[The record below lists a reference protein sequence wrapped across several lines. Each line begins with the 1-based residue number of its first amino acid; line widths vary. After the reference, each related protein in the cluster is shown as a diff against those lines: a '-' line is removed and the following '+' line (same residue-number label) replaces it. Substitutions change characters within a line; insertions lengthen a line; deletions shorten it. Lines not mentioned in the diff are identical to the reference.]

1 MNIIDYILSIIRS
14 NKKTTQLY
22 VEDLEKTYKSPDRL
36 EMGLYNNLKP
46 LANKKLIIDINDV
59 KYERTTGQDG
69 LTGININLPPGK
81 YDANIRFTG
90 DEDYKPTASYADIYV
105 NPVIETS
112 DLTMSEK
119 DGSRFRAVL
128 KDAQG
133 NPAPNTK
140 LKFTVN
146 GVSYDRVTDGNGEA
160 SLAINLPKGE
170 YAILTS
176 SVHTTNSNVITI
188 AEAPAPSPT
197 PTPTPV
203 GSHFGYWVFGRDM
216 YNVDLAALQS
226 QGVTDIFL
234 NYYAFVTYGDAHV
247 NDWID
252 KAASYNI
259 RVHIWMQCFYDGD
272 WHDPVNWGGLPE
284 KISEAKKYANFH
296 GVYGVHL
303 DYLRYP
309 GNAYKT
315 SGGTEAINQ
324 FVKDIRD
331 AIGDTFLSCAV
342 MPESSTEYYYGQDIR
357 TLGGICDAVLPMQYK
372 GNYGSGRSWLAST
385 TQMFAGQANTVW
397 SGLQS
402 YRSDDDPSL
411 LPADE
416 LLEDCKTCLENG
428 AKGAI
433 MFRYGLSSAVDF
445 NSLSSEK
452 KETRMEGTNVNMNY
466 KDGTWYQCAV
476 YDDNGRVFGEV
487 DITINGVT
495 YRKTPD
501 GEGLYKL
508 GLNLPVGS
516 YTVTSRF
523 VGDDRHY
530 PSEVVNSVVIN
541 EPPAPEPEPQGC
553 SNPYESSPHPTESGC
568 NGMGQ
573 NNSVYCGPS
582 SIHKAIYKFG
592 IRDITQGQIAEWAGT
607 SSEGTDH
614 DGINTAVAKIA
625 QVTGVDLSVDW
636 YNLSELGWETIG
648 KIICQPNKA
657 VFCHILYQNGGT
669 CDGSGYYGHY
679 ELLTKVNTET
689 EYVKVINS
697 LGDYCGSCYC
707 GYYQD
712 RSIAC
717 QEQFINGISQKSI
730 CVITKN

>member
-1 MNIIDYILSIIRS
+1 MKIIDYILSIIRS
-14 NKKTTQLY
+14 NKKATQLY
-22 VEDLEKTYKSPDRL
+22 IEDLEKIYKSPDKL

-46 LANKKLIIDINDV
+46 LADKKLIIDINDV

-81 YDANIRFTG
+81 YGANIRFTG

-105 NPVIETS
+105 NPIIETS

-119 DGSRFRAVL
+119 DGSRFKAVL

-146 GVSYDRVTDGNGEA
+146 GVNYDRITDGNGEA
-160 SLAINLPKGE
+160 SLAINLPAGE

-188 AEAPAPSPT
+188 AEAPTPT
-197 PTPTPV
+197 PTPTPT
-203 GSHFGYWVFGRDM
+203 GAHFGYWVFGRDM

-315 SGGTEAINQ
+315 KGGTDAINQ
-324 FVKDIRD
+324 FVRDIRD

-411 LPADE
+411 LSADE

-433 MFRYGLSSAVDF
+433 MFRYGLSPAIDF

-452 KETRMEGTNVNMNY
+452 KETRMEGTNVNMTQG
-466 KDGTWYQCAV
+466 DGTIYQCAV
-476 YDDNGRVFGEV
+476 YDDNGRVAGEV

-508 GLNLPVGS
+508 SLNLPVGS

-541 EPPAPEPEPQGC
+541 EPPKPEPQ
-553 SNPYESSPHPTESGC
+553 PTQLWDYMTEQG
-568 NGMGQ
+568 GGRLGQ
-573 NNSVYCGPS
+573 RTSTSCGPHS
-582 SIHKAIYKFG
+582 LMQCIYRLTG
-592 IRDITQGQIAEWAGT
+592 IDLSEYTLMEVCGTTDEGT
-607 SSEGTDH
+607 SH
-614 DGINTAVAKIA
+614 DGLE
-625 QVTGVDLSVDW
+625 TGLAWFNREYGYNLQMNW
-636 YNLSELGWETIG
+636 YNFSEIG
-648 KIICQPNKA
+648 FEGVQEAYENGA
-657 VFCHILYQNGGT
+657 VFLHLCYRNIW
-669 CDGSGYYGHY
+669 GHY
-679 ELLTKVNTET
+679 EIPLNSSDDPNT
-689 EYVKVINS
+689 ILNS
-697 LGDYCGSCYC
+697 LGDQCGDGYC
-707 GYYQD
+707 GYIES
-712 RSIAC
+712 RSKSTQ
-717 QEQFINGISQKSI
+717 QEYINGISQKSVCI
-730 CVITKN
+730 ISY